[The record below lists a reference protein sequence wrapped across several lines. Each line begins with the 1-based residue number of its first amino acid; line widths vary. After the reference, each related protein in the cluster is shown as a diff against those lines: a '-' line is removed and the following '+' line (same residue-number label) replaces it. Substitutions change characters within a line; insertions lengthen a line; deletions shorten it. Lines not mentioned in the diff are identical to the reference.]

1 MVLLVLET
9 ASSTNPVCSREC
21 VSSFCAP
28 RISISSQVSQLDPA
42 WSTCQENFA
51 GFYDPPVALR
61 PVAGLEISKA
71 HDTMVTKPVPV
82 PAPSTR
88 TASPKATLKPQQPA
102 PTPLLTILPSQP
114 THQGQGP
121 QPAKSHE
128 QANSPNEQTVASTS
142 RQDLSSKQ
150 LSSDSPYD
158 TASPNGQ
165 RPTPSPGAKPIE
177 SPAIYSASSSLP
189 PQSAH
194 GNPNSLPPNLPT
206 PSITVAGYTI
216 HVDNPS
222 SYLVDGKTLV
232 HGGPVIVISGTSIS
246 LDPSATAMV
255 LGESTYSVSRPYV
268 SPTQAGSS
276 GSVLASTGG
285 LGAIIMSAFG
295 GAPDPASASTTVGSG
310 SGTGT
315 RSGDG
320 YTGPVYTGG
329 AMGSDRVGDFHSWGR
344 LLLSSAILAIVP
356 LFGL

>member
-1 MVLLVLET
+1 MALLVLET

-21 VSSFCAP
+21 VSSFCVP
-28 RISISSQVSQLDPA
+28 RISIPSQVSQLDPA

-51 GFYDPPVALR
+51 SFYDPPVALR

-82 PAPSTR
+82 PALLTR

-121 QPAKSHE
+121 QPAKPHE

-142 RQDLSSKQ
+142 RQDRSSKQ

-189 PQSAH
+189 PQSVH
-194 GNPNSLPPNLPT
+194 GNPNSLSPNLPT

-216 HVDNPS
+216 M
-222 SYLVDGKTLV
+222 LTTLR
-232 HGGPVIVISGTSIS
+232 HI
-246 LDPSATAMV
+246 LLMV
-255 LGESTYSVSRPYV
+255 R
-268 SPTQAGSS
+268 
-276 GSVLASTGG
+276 
-285 LGAIIMSAFG
+285 
-295 GAPDPASASTTVGSG
+295 
-310 SGTGT
+310 
-315 RSGDG
+315 
-320 YTGPVYTGG
+320 
-329 AMGSDRVGDFHSWGR
+329 
-344 LLLSSAILAIVP
+344 LSSPAAP
-356 LFGL
+356 